1 MINDA
6 PALWQEVKFRKSSFS
21 GSSGGNCIE
30 LAWRKSSFSGGNG
43 GDCVELAW
51 RKSTISGSNGGAC
64 VEVAQAPTMF
74 GIRDSKHTDGPVLAL
89 PAGQAR
95 VFLAAVKRQH

>member
-6 PALWQEVKFRKSSFS
+6 PVFWQRVKFRKSSF
-21 GSSGGNCIE
+21 
-30 LAWRKSSFSGGNG
+30 
-43 GDCVELAW
+43 
-51 RKSTISGSNGGAC
+51 SGSNGGAC

-74 GIRDSKHTDGPVLAL
+74 GIRDSKHADGPILAL

-95 VFLAAVKRQH
+95 AFLAAVKRQHP